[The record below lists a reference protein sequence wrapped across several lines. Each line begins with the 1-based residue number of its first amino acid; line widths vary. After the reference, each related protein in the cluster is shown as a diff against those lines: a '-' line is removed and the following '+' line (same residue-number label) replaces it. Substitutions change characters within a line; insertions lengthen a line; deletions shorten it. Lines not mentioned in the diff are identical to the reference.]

1 MNEKNITLDLLLELL
16 LCNILECRKFFKDCL
31 LAGGYKNPH
40 IAFTAEQFYKRNL
53 VVLENC
59 RKVAA
64 VYKFSCGGSN
74 GDIFKAI
81 NMFEKELHCGMDMLR
96 NTGCTAQ
103 RAHFKLTNILVGLA
117 ISILILT
124 VSIGVQIIWGNF
136 HG

>member
-1 MNEKNITLDLLLELL
+1 M
-16 LCNILECRKFFKDCL
+16 

-53 VVLENC
+53 ITLKNC
-59 RKVAA
+59 REVAA
-64 VYKFSCGGSN
+64 TYKSSCGGSN

-81 NMFEKELHCGMDMLR
+81 NMFEKELHGGMAMLR
-96 NTGCTAQ
+96 NTGRTD
-103 RAHFKLTNILVGLA
+103 RRTHFKLTDILVGLV

>member
-1 MNEKNITLDLLLELL
+1 MNEQNITVDLLLELL
-16 LCNILECRKFFKDCL
+16 LRNILECRKFFKDCL

-40 IAFTAEQFYKRNL
+40 IAFTAEQVYKRNL
-53 VVLENC
+53 ITLKNC

-64 VYKFSCGGSN
+64 TYKSSYGDTNS
-74 GDIFKAI
+74 DIFKAI
-81 NMFEKELHCGMDMLR
+81 NMFEKELHDGMAMLR
-96 NTGCTAQ
+96 NTGRTDR
-103 RAHFKLTNILVGLA
+103 RAHFKLTDILVGLV